1 MGILNAHSISK
12 SFGGLK
18 AVSEISFEINKNEIL
33 GLIGPN
39 GAGKTTLFNIMTGDL
54 ISDTGTITFNDS
66 DITGLKSFQIAEMG
80 IGRTFQQ
87 IRLFDTL
94 SVLENVMLGMH
105 CRTQTGFI
113 GAIFKGQKVQTEE
126 KIIQDKSIEL
136 LQFVG
141 LLDRK
146 DYLSN
151 TLPYGHQRLLEIA
164 RALAM
169 EPKLLLI
176 VEPTTGLN
184 ITESQDLLVLLQK
197 IRELDITLFV
207 IEHHMEVIMN
217 LADRIIVL
225 NHGGMIFE
233 GTPEDAQQSPI
244 VISAYLGKAY
254 NNA

>member
-1 MGILNAHSISK
+1 M
-12 SFGGLK
+12 
-18 AVSEISFEINKNEIL
+18 
-33 GLIGPN
+33 
-39 GAGKTTLFNIMTGDL
+39 
-54 ISDTGTITFNDS
+54 
-66 DITGLKSFQIAEMG
+66 
-80 IGRTFQQ
+80 
-87 IRLFDTL
+87 
-94 SVLENVMLGMH
+94 
-105 CRTQTGFI
+105 
-113 GAIFKGQKVQTEE
+113 
-126 KIIQDKSIEL
+126 
-136 LQFVG
+136 
-141 LLDRK
+141 LDRK

-164 RALAM
+164 RALAT

-176 VEPTTGLN
+176 DEPTTGLN

-233 GTPEDAQQSPI
+233 GTPKDAQQSPI